1 MGILGKTC
9 CPITFE
15 NGSKKNASTRPAHHI
30 ERATGQ
36 KRKSLT
42 PLRIVLH
49 GGMEDET
56 SNTHT
61 GNTQVRQISQ
71 DRIFAVCVTFDAMPS
86 IVD

>member
-1 MGILGKTC
+1 MDILGKTC

-15 NGSKKNASTRPAHHI
+15 NGSKKNANAMPSHYI
-30 ERATGQ
+30 ERAMRQ

-56 SNTHT
+56 SHTHT

-71 DRIFAVCVTFDAMPS
+71 DRIFAICVTFDAMPS